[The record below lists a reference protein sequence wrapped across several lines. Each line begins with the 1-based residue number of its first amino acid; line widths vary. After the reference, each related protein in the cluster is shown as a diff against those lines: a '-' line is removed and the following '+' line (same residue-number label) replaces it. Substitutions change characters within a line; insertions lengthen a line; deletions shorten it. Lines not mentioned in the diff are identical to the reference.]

1 MAQAAD
7 SDAAVLITGETGTGK
22 ELFARAIHANSSRVN
37 SNFVVVDCAALPET
51 LVESVLFGH
60 VKGAFTGADRDR
72 DGLFKLADGG
82 TLFLD
87 EIGELSPGIQKTFLR
102 VLQDGRFRP
111 VGSKNELQSDFRLVA
126 ATNRDL
132 VAMDS
137 SGVGAL
143 VRLQT
148 ALATRGKRLILANP
162 LPAVADELRLRDL
175 SGFFLLSWDIHP
187 DMGQEA
193 LLLASDA

>member
-1 MAQAAD
+1 MSHITIANHQGVLWAQVDVVLAAPLALELE
-7 SDAAVLITGETGTGK
+7 AAVLE
-22 ELFARAIHANSSRVN
+22 A
-37 SNFVVVDCAALPET
+37 AALGRQD
-51 LVESVLFGH
+51 VIVLDMGQ
-60 VKGAFTGADRDR
+60 V
-72 DGLFKLADGG
+72 
-82 TLFLD
+82 
-87 EIGELSPGIQKTFLR
+87 P
-102 VLQDGRFRP
+102 
-111 VGSKNELQSDFRLVA
+111 
-126 ATNRDL
+126 
-132 VAMDS
+132 AMDS